1 MWHILLGSFTVKFT
15 LTPARRGGQGGGGL
29 LRISSDTD
37 DRSILGGLKFF
48 IPVTFL
54 RGSV

>member
-15 LTPARRGGQGGGGL
+15 LTPARGVGKGGGV

>member
-15 LTPARRGGQGGGGL
+15 LTPARRGGQGGGV